1 MNVAAVTPPVN
12 VPVEQ
17 LVTVTV
23 PILVPTA
30 PDTVKEPV
38 VLKVRFALPE
48 PGPVTED
55 NEIGVAAPAAPTV
68 NVALLARVM
77 APMVIWPVEVPPT
90 TEVPVTETGLFRL
103 MTPVPAAVT
112 LPYNV
117 MPEGWVAVTP
127 PVKVYVP
134 LLPRVKAPVLE
145 KVAALVM
152 AAPPLKTKL

>member
-1 MNVAAVTPPVN
+1 MVPEN

-17 LVTVTV
+17 LVTVMV
-23 PILVPTA
+23 PISVPIA
-30 PDTVKEPV
+30 PETPMVPV
-38 VLKVRFALPE
+38 VLKVISEAVPLVV
-48 PGPVTED
+48 PVTED
-55 NEIGVAAPAAPTV
+55 NEIGVEAPAPTV
-68 NVALLARVM
+68 NVALSARVI
-77 APMVIWPVEVPPT
+77 APMVIWPVEAPPT
-90 TEVPVTETGLFRL
+90 RELPVTETGLFRL